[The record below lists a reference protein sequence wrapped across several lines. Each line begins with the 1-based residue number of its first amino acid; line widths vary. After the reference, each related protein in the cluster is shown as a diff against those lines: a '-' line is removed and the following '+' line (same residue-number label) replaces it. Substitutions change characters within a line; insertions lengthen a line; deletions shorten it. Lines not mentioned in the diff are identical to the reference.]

1 MPATRADL
9 FAHFDALAIK
19 TTTTDHRPVFT
30 VEEGADIK
38 AAIPGGHTKNLFLK
52 DRNGALF
59 LVCALGETR
68 VSINQLHKALGCA
81 RLSFGP
87 EEALYETLGVR
98 PGSVTIFA
106 LINDPNHTITLIL
119 DEALLAS
126 DPVNFHP
133 LSNDATTSISQ
144 PDLQKFVW
152 AWGGT
157 CWRADFS
164 GEAPL
169 ATLFVIEPSTV

>member
-9 FAHFDALAIK
+9 LASFDALGIK

-68 VSINQLHKALGCA
+68 VAINQLHKVLGCA

-98 PGSVTIFA
+98 PGSVTVFA
-106 LINDPNHTITLIL
+106 LINDRNHKITLIL
-119 DEALLAS
+119 DEALIAS

-133 LSNDATTSISQ
+133 LSNDATTTIRQ
-144 PDLQKFVW
+144 IDLQKFLA

-164 GEAPL
+164 GDAPL
-169 ATLFVIEPSTV
+169 ATLFAIEPSLI